1 LYCAQHDI
9 HHEENHHDAAQSHGA
24 EWKDLV
30 NNGILDTTL
39 LQYIWKEFKL
49 EDHATLL
56 SLMHRFGLIC
66 SIARPHSTASTSLP
80 SLYLVPSLLPHEDV
94 VSELP
99 TDAPKFFIAFS
110 SGSISELSNND
121 TVTLGSLRTLFMPE
135 GLFPRVV
142 AKCVEWVQQTSRRQE
157 KVPLGSMSLKRH
169 GALLSFGP
177 HRFVLQHLPDIN
189 SLRVCVL
196 VQNTEVVIER
206 LQTII
211 ASVIADSYPK
221 LCATILLPCSS
232 VVESSA
238 AELERATNGESGD
251 ASKLADSER
260 LLPLLSL
267 RRAVEK
273 KTGVWIGPS
282 KTTTSQL
289 STRFAT
295 FLPPQGLLAAYDVFI
310 SYRWTPGYGAGC
322 MDTEL
327 ASKLFDVINGYAVG
341 SKGRRPDVFL
351 DRHRLEEGR
360 RFDFDFMTAMTN
372 STVVVP
378 LVSWDALQ
386 RMLKV
391 QPNTPDR
398 ACDNVLLEWCL
409 AMELLEQHKLKCV
422 LPIMVGKIEGGVISN
437 LFASGEKDRLP
448 HIICDPEIKKVR
460 EYLEKMGWRESARLK
475 TMTIK
480 GVVDSICSCLGI
492 MLWDLQASHGSP
504 VDSASD
510 NTGQFGLFEAA
521 AAKIMQNHELVAH
534 REDSESALIPTTKAV
549 YSISD
554 GADVTVPPHNLAEST
569 AVQKRRLPRWF
580 RNPLRILPSVSGGQS
595 QAKSDGVSREA
606 GEGNL
611 KSESRC
617 LCVVS

>member
-1 LYCAQHDI
+1 MAATLYRAQHDI
-9 HHEENHHDAAQSHGA
+9 HHEENHHDAAQSHGS

-39 LQYIWKEFKL
+39 LQYLWKEFKL

-66 SIARPHSTASTSLP
+66 SIARPHSTASTRLS

-99 TDAPKFFIAFS
+99 ADAPTFFIAFS
-110 SGSISELSNND
+110 SGSISELSSND
-121 TVTLGSLRTLFMPE
+121 TVTFGSLRNLFMPE

-157 KVPLGSMSLKRH
+157 QVPLGSMSLKRH

-196 VQNTEVVIER
+196 VQNTGVVIER
-206 LQTII
+206 LQTIMT
-211 ASVIADSYPK
+211 SVIADSYPK

-232 VVESSA
+232 AVESSA
-238 AELERATNGESGD
+238 EKVTYGESGD

-260 LLPLLSL
+260 LLPLQCL

-273 KTGVWIGPS
+273 KTGVWIGPAQTS
-282 KTTTSQL
+282 TSQL
-289 STRFAT
+289 STRFAA

-327 ASKLFDVINGYAVG
+327 ASKLFDVINSYAVG

-409 AMELLEQHKLKCV
+409 AMELLEQHRLKCV

-437 LFASGEKDRLP
+437 LFASGEKEKLP
-448 HIICDPEIKKVR
+448 HITCDPEIKKVR
-460 EYLEKMGWRESARLK
+460 EYLEKMGWRESARLR
-475 TMTIK
+475 TMTVK

-492 MLWDLQASHGSP
+492 MLWDLQASHGSS
-504 VDSASD
+504 VNSD
-510 NTGQFGLFEAA
+510 HTGQFGLFEAA

-534 REDSESALIPTTKAV
+534 REGSQSTLIPTTHRV
-549 YSISD
+549 DSMSD
-554 GADVTVPPHNLAEST
+554 RADVTVPPHNLADSEST
-569 AVQKRRLPRWF
+569 AVPKHRLPRWF
-580 RNPLRILPSVSGGQS
+580 RSSLQIWPSDSSRQDRP
-595 QAKSDGVSREA
+595 KSDGTTQE
-606 GEGNL
+606 N
-611 KSESRC
+611 ESRC
-617 LCVVS
+617 LCVLS